1 MIPRIVRIFETR
13 ALHVCRS
20 LCFRCQHSGRRGGL
34 RDRSRCL
41 RGCRRGCLRRH
52 SFRRCSYSRSRL
64 RRRSFRNAGRLMRSS
79 ILPGIPIPSP
89 FRTSIFIALRLIVLV
104 IPVFPVASCILVHPV
119 HALSG
124 FQGFPTS
131 LHLRKAI
138 VLRSLCL
145 FTRSRLIRS
154 LCFLL

>member
-1 MIPRIVRIFETR
+1 
-13 ALHVCRS
+13 
-20 LCFRCQHSGRRGGL
+20 
-34 RDRSRCL
+34 
-41 RGCRRGCLRRH
+41 
-52 SFRRCSYSRSRL
+52 
-64 RRRSFRNAGRLMRSS
+64 MRSS

-104 IPVFPVASCILVHPV
+104 IPVFPVASCILVYPV

-124 FQGFPTS
+124 FQGFPAS

-145 FTRSRLIRS
+145 FARSRLIRS